1 MRTQHCASPG
11 THFVICRH
19 INHRNIVWF
28 PQLSANLRDFFL
40 GPPTTHD
47 GMSPSPELLRHRTPQ
62 SARHAGDHDNFLPVH
77 QAETFRAESHVSSR
91 EFSLELLNE
100 LPVFRERASLKKI
113 FK

>member
-1 MRTQHCASPG
+1 
-11 THFVICRH
+11 
-19 INHRNIVWF
+19 
-28 PQLSANLRDFFL
+28 
-40 GPPTTHD
+40 
-47 GMSPSPELLRHRTPQ
+47 MSPSPELLRHRTPQ

-113 FK
+113 FKHKCKKIFFKNFTFLFTASVRLLVSPLATQEFFA